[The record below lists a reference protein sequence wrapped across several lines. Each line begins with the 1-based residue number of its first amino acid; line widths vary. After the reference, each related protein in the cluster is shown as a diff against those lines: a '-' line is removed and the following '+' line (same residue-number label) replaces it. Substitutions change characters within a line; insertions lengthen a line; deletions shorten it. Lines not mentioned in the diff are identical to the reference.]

1 MIPAHLLIVWQAE
14 QASAPFF
21 LSILF
26 SLVIQMHKI
35 KQCGFEQD
43 LCNGYGSSTDSNNY
57 LNYSVIIM
65 CSQQETGKERWAE
78 LTTSVKHSL
87 IKKSIR
93 MRD

>member
-35 KQCGFEQD
+35 KQCGF
-43 LCNGYGSSTDSNNY
+43 
-57 LNYSVIIM
+57 
-65 CSQQETGKERWAE
+65 
-78 LTTSVKHSL
+78 
-87 IKKSIR
+87 
-93 MRD
+93 